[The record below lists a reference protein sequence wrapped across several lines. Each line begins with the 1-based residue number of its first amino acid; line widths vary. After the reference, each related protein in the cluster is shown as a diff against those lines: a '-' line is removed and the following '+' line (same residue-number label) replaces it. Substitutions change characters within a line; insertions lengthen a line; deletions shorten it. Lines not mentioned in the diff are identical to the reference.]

1 MHVPC
6 CKPFSRVGL
15 DDDNRQR
22 LQSDVVNSNAYFS
35 IQMPVSAQAQEGAE
49 VDKLNGVGE
58 RKGKEEE
65 DEDRLESSS
74 NEIVANCTE

>member
-1 MHVPC
+1 MCH
-6 CKPFSRVGL
+6 
-15 DDDNRQR
+15 
-22 LQSDVVNSNAYFS
+22 VVNRFL
-35 IQMPVSAQAQEGAE
+35 VSGWTTIIDNGCNQTWSTQTRIFPSKCQSRRKRRRVE